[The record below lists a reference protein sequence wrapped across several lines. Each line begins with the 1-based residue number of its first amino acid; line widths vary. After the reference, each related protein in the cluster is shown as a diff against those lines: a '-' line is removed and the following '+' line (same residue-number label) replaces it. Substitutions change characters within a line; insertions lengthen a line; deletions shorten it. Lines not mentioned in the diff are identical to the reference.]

1 VAAVLGARSVVL
13 TDYPDQELLDN
24 LKANISTTQPL
35 LPSPKPTMRVE
46 GYLWGASTAHL
57 LSHQNTQAP
66 AGFDTLILADLIFNH
81 TEHAKLLQTIQSTL
95 RRSPSSRALVFFSPH
110 RPWLLHKDLAF
121 FGLAREGGFEVEK
134 VVETVMA
141 KPMFEVDRGVSVI
154 VFFCVG
160 FGA

>member
-1 VAAVLGARSVVL
+1 MAAVLGARSVVL

-35 LPSPKPTMRVE
+35 LPSPKPTTRVE
-46 GYLWGASTAHL
+46 GYLWGASIAHL

-81 TEHAKLLQTIQSTL
+81 TEHAKLLQTVQSTL
-95 RRSPSSRALVFFSPH
+95 RRSPVSRALVFFSPH

-121 FGLAREGGFEVEK
+121 FALAREGGFEVEK

>member
-24 LKANISTTQPL
+24 LKANISTMQPL
-35 LPSPKPTMRVE
+35 LPSPKPTTRVE

-81 TEHAKLLQTIQSTL
+81 TEHAKLLQTI
-95 RRSPSSRALVFFSPH
+95 
-110 RPWLLHKDLAF
+110 
-121 FGLAREGGFEVEK
+121 
-134 VVETVMA
+134 
-141 KPMFEVDRGVSVI
+141 
-154 VFFCVG
+154 
-160 FGA
+160 